1 MKIVILTNKNLGIA
15 PNDTMDGIGEKR
27 ARSEDFD
34 EISSYSVLTTLKI
47 SSRDLKENTHLL
59 DSSVAPVKLELA
71 NGGYLEKN
79 GDFYIVHDVNGI
91 SFIIR
96 KLGDER
102 LDVREARTSRGFTA
116 FVHTKTQ
123 PHISFSYVDI
133 DRNSDSIKVESIN
146 DKMHNPK
153 ALEDLFRQSYL
164 KW

>member
-1 MKIVILTNKNLGIA
+1 
-15 PNDTMDGIGEKR
+15 MDGIGEKR
-27 ARSEDFD
+27 ARSGDFD
-34 EISSYSVLTTLKI
+34 EISAYDVLTTLKT
-47 SSRDLKENTHLL
+47 SSRDLRENTHLL
-59 DSSVAPVKLELA
+59 DSSVAQVELELA
-71 NGGYLEKN
+71 NNGRLEKN
-79 GDFYIVHDVNGI
+79 GDFYIVHSAGGI

-96 KLGDER
+96 KLGDKR

-123 PHISFSYVDI
+123 PHISFSYVDV

-146 DKMHNPK
+146 DNMHNPK